1 MRSIFADLAEIAPS
15 LKKMNYEKKSQY
27 ELKMNLIDLGSR
39 FNHAINV
46 NNYDII
52 FEATKFYL
60 KQWKFVKD
68 NRDKADRN
76 YVLEE

>member
-1 MRSIFADLAEIAPS
+1 MIHLSADKFMRRKHL
-15 LKKMNYEKKSQY
+15 
-27 ELKMNLIDLGSR
+27 
-39 FNHAINV
+39 NV
-46 NNYDII
+46 LYFIISSVIRIQHSFVSSYIKTYLCTNYDII